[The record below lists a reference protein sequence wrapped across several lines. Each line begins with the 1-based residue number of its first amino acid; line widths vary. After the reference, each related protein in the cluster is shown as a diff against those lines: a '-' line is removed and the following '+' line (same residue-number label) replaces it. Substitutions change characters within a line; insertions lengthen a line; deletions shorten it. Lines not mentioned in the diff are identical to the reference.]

1 MNYLRLQSYANH
13 RIEHKS
19 FFGFLLHFR
28 CYLDYEFYLCHHYY
42 YTIMATTDL
51 TKIASQIRRDIVR
64 MVHAQ
69 QSGHPGGSLGCTDFL
84 TALYF
89 KVMKIDTNFSM
100 DGKNEDLFFL
110 SNGHISPVYYSV
122 LARAGYF
129 DVKELATFRK
139 INSRLQGHPTTHDH
153 LPGIRIASGSLGQGM
168 SVAIGAALAKK
179 FNKDDRTVYSL
190 HGDGELQE
198 GQIWEAVMF
207 AAHNKVDNL
216 IATVDVNGQQIDGP
230 LSKVLSLDSLEEKFK
245 AFHWTVLHMDGHNMD
260 NILETLAKAK
270 SLTGQGKP
278 ICILMKT
285 EMGKG
290 VDFMQ
295 GSHEWHGIAPN
306 DEQLA
311 KALGQLEETLG
322 DY

>member
-1 MNYLRLQSYANH
+1 
-13 RIEHKS
+13 
-19 FFGFLLHFR
+19 
-28 CYLDYEFYLCHHYY
+28 
-42 YTIMATTDL
+42 MATTDL

-89 KVMKIDTNFSM
+89 KVLKHDNSFSM
-100 DGKNEDLFFL
+100 DGKGEDLFFL
-110 SNGHISPVYYSV
+110 SNGHISPVFYSV
-122 LARAGYF
+122 LARSGYF

-139 INSRLQGHPTTHDH
+139 INSRLQGHPTTHEH

-168 SVAIGAALAKK
+168 SVAIGAALSKK
-179 FNKDDRTVYSL
+179 YNNDDRTVYCL

-198 GQIWEAVMF
+198 GQIWESIMF

-230 LSKVLSLDSLEEKFK
+230 LSKVLSLDSLEDKFK
-245 AFHWTVLHMDGHNMD
+245 AFNWTVLHMDGHNMD
-260 NILETLAKAK
+260 EIVATLDKAKA
-270 SLTGQGKP
+270 LTGQGKP

-290 VDFMQ
+290 VDFME

>member
-1 MNYLRLQSYANH
+1 
-13 RIEHKS
+13 
-19 FFGFLLHFR
+19 
-28 CYLDYEFYLCHHYY
+28 
-42 YTIMATTDL
+42 MATTDL

-89 KVMKIDTNFSM
+89 KVLKHDNSFSM
-100 DGKNEDLFFL
+100 DGKEEDLFFL
-110 SNGHISPVYYSV
+110 SNGHISPVFYSV
-122 LARAGYF
+122 LARSGYF

-139 INSRLQGHPTTHDH
+139 INSRLQGHPTTHEH

-168 SVAIGAALAKK
+168 SVAIGAALSKK
-179 FNKDDRTVYSL
+179 YNNDDRTVYCL

-198 GQIWEAVMF
+198 GQICESIMF

-216 IATVDVNGQQIDGP
+216 IATLDVNGQQIDGP
-230 LSKVLSLDSLEEKFK
+230 LSKVLSLDSLEDKFK
-245 AFHWTVLHMDGHNMD
+245 AFNWTVLHMDGHNMD
-260 NILETLAKAK
+260 EIVATLDNAKA
-270 SLTGQGKP
+270 LTGQGKP

-290 VDFMQ
+290 VDFME